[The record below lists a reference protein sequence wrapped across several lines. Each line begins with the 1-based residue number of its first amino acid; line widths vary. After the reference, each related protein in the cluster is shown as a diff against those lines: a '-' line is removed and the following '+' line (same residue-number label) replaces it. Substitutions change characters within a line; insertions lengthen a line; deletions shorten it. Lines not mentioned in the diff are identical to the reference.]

1 MSEKGQGMH
10 RILVVDD
17 DPAALSCYDR
27 LLRRSGHVVETAPG
41 GAAAL
46 ARLAATAPF
55 DVVILDYRMPAMDGT
70 EFLRRMR
77 CLGHAPEVILVSA
90 YVTDQVRAS
99 AARMGVRRI
108 LEKPV
113 DVQKLRAA
121 IREAVPVG
129 RAAGS
134 GL

>member
-1 MSEKGQGMH
+1 MH

-17 DPAALSCYDR
+17 DPAVLSCYSR
-27 LLRRSGHVVETAPG
+27 LLVRSGHEVETAPG
-41 GAAAL
+41 GEAGL
-46 ARLAATAPF
+46 LRLQSAPPF
-55 DVVILDYRMPAMDGT
+55 DVVILDYRMPGMTGT

-90 YVTDQVRAS
+90 YVTDQVRES

-113 DVQKLRAA
+113 DVERLRSA
-121 IREAVPVG
+121 IREAVPLRRSAQG
-129 RAAGS
+129 C
-134 GL
+134 

>member
-1 MSEKGQGMH
+1 MP

-17 DPAALSCYDR
+17 DPAALACYGR
-27 LLRRSGHVVETAPG
+27 LLRRAGHHVETAPG
-41 GAAAL
+41 GESAL
-46 ARLAATAPF
+46 GRIVSDGPF
-55 DVVILDYRMPAMDGT
+55 DVVILDFRMPGMDGT

-77 CLGHAPEVILVSA
+77 GDGHAPEVILVSA
-90 YVTDQVRAS
+90 FVSDQIRES

-113 DVQKLRAA
+113 DVEKLKAA
-121 IREAVPVG
+121 IREALPLARSTG
-129 RAAGS
+129 T